1 MPGGVPDAD
10 DTAGALIALVNL
22 DHREGIEAGIGWLL
36 DLQNRDGG
44 WPTFCRGWGK
54 LPFDQSAPD
63 LTAHA
68 LRALSAA
75 AAGATRDDLR
85 RAIRNGLT
93 YLHRSQQPD
102 GSWRP
107 LWFGNQHAAGLANP
121 VLGTSRVL
129 RALEIV
135 DRGWPLAAGGVNYLL
150 GCQNAD
156 GGWGGARGVPSS
168 QEETALAVAA
178 LAPWAETPATTAA
191 IFRGVDYLLRRPPLG
206 DERPTPIGL
215 YFSHLWYSE
224 ALYPLLWTIEALGRA
239 RRIATCPV

>member
-1 MPGGVPDAD
+1 MPDAD
-10 DTAGALIALVNL
+10 DTAGAIIALTTL
-22 DHREGIEAGIGWLL
+22 AHHEGIEAGIGWLL
-36 DLQNRDGG
+36 DLQNGDGG

-68 LRALSAA
+68 LRALW
-75 AAGATRDDLR
+75 AAGASTAMGGPR
-85 RAIRNGLT
+85 RAIQNGFR

-102 GSWRP
+102 GAWRP
-107 LWFGNQHAAGLANP
+107 LWFGNQQATGLANP

-135 DRGWPLAAGGVNYLL
+135 DSRGPLAAGGVNYLL

-168 QEETALAVAA
+168 QEETAMAVAA
-178 LAPWAETPATTAA
+178 LAPWAETPATAA
-191 IFRGVDYLLRRPPLG
+191 ALLQGVEYLLRGSHRG
-206 DERPTPIGL
+206 VESATPIGL

-224 ALYPLLWTIEALGRA
+224 ALYPLIWTIEALGRA
-239 RRIATCPV
+239 KRLVSAGC